1 MIFQITFD
9 VDKSFY
15 QAIIAAV
22 SVKPRKPRA
31 RLKDL
36 ARLVNVSPA
45 TISNA
50 YHHPERL
57 SATLRAKI
65 LEHADKLGYHP
76 DPTARGLRM
85 QTTGTVGVV
94 YADALSWA
102 FIDPP
107 FSMFL
112 QGVAEVTQEAHL
124 RLLLAGA
131 TYTDHEVEP
140 VRNVAVDGFVFYAP
154 MMHDPRVAYVGQ
166 RELPAVLVDGEPG
179 SGFPSVSI
187 EDESGAFALADHL
200 FRLGHRTLGIISMPL
215 RPGYPIGFAEP
226 DEGLAAFL
234 AVRDRLTGYAAAARK
249 HGLAWQQV
257 ARLYVTSVNS
267 IEQGRQA
274 AHAILSG
281 PSAPTAL
288 VCLSDQLALGAL
300 AAARELRVA
309 VPEALSIV
317 GYDDIPEAARTT
329 PSLTTVH
336 QPHVEKGRAAARLL
350 LDQLA
355 GRKATS
361 RLLPTRLV
369 VRGSSAAPIDATR
382 TGRGSR
388 SGRSSRS

>member
-1 MIFQITFD
+1 
-9 VDKSFY
+9 
-15 QAIIAAV
+15 
-22 SVKPRKPRA
+22 
-31 RLKDL
+31 
-36 ARLVNVSPA
+36 VNVSPA

-57 SATLRAKI
+57 SSTLRAKI
-65 LEHADKLGYHP
+65 LESADKLGYHP

-94 YADALSWA
+94 YADALSFA
-102 FIDPP
+102 FVDPP

-112 QGVAEVTQEAHL
+112 QGVAEVTQDAHF

-131 TYTDHEVEP
+131 TYADHEVEP

-154 MMHDPRVAYVGQ
+154 ILHDPRVAYVGQ
-166 RELPAVLVDGEPG
+166 RELPAVLVDGEPNA
-179 SGFPSVSI
+179 GFPSVGI

-200 FRLGHRTLGIISMPL
+200 FRLGHRKLGIISMPL
-215 RPGYPIGFAEP
+215 RPGHPIGFAEP
-226 DEGLAAFL
+226 AEGAATFL
-234 AVRDRLTGYAAAARK
+234 AVRDRLAGYAAAARQ
-249 HGLAWQQV
+249 HGLPWPQI
-257 ARLYVTSVNS
+257 ARLYVTAVNS

-274 AHAILSG
+274 AHAILGGASG
-281 PSAPTAL
+281 SSPPTAL

-300 AAARELRVA
+300 AAARELKVA
-309 VPEALSIV
+309 VPQALSIV

-355 GRKATS
+355 GRKTAS
-361 RLLPTRLV
+361 RVLPTRLV
-369 VRGSSAAPIDATR
+369 ARGSSAAPLHTAPTSPR
-382 TGRGSR
+382 PSPR
-388 SGRSSRS
+388 RSSRS

>member
-1 MIFQITFD
+1 M
-9 VDKSFY
+9 
-15 QAIIAAV
+15 
-22 SVKPRKPRA
+22 SVKLRKPRA

-36 ARLVNVSPA
+36 ARLVSVSPA

-65 LEHADKLGYHP
+65 LESADKLGYHP

-112 QGVAEVTQEAHL
+112 QGVAEVTQDEHL

-131 TYTDHEVEP
+131 TYTDHEAEP
-140 VRNVAVDGFVFYAP
+140 VRNVAVDGFIFYAP

-179 SGFPSVSI
+179 SGFPSVGI

-200 FRLGHRTLGIISMPL
+200 FRLGHRKLGIISMPL
-215 RPGYPIGFAEP
+215 QPGYPVGFAEP

-234 AVRDRLTGYAAAARK
+234 AVRDRLAGYTAAARK
-249 HGLAWQQV
+249 HGLPWQEV
-257 ARLYVTSVNS
+257 ASLYVTSVNS

-274 AHAILSG
+274 AHAILGGGG
-281 PSAPTAL
+281 PNAPTAL

-300 AAARELRVA
+300 AAARELRIA
-309 VPEALSIV
+309 VPQALSIV
-317 GYDDIPEAARTT
+317 GYDDIPSSRHLT
-329 PSLTTVH
+329 PGLTTVRA
-336 QPHVEKGRAAARLL
+336 PLAETARAVVDLIVERMANPGLAAREI
-350 LDQLA
+350 
-355 GRKATS
+355 
-361 RLLPTRLV
+361 V
-369 VRGSSAAPIDATR
+369 VPVSMRIRGSAGEPRD
-382 TGRGSR
+382 GG
-388 SGRSSRS
+388 

>member
-1 MIFQITFD
+1 M
-9 VDKSFY
+9 
-15 QAIIAAV
+15 

-31 RLKDL
+31 RLIDL
-36 ARLVNVSPA
+36 ARLVSVSPA

-57 SATLRAKI
+57 SAALRAKI
-65 LEHADKLGYHP
+65 LENADKLGYHP

-85 QTTGTVGVV
+85 QTTGTIGVV

-112 QGVAEVTQEAHL
+112 QGVAEVTQDAHL

-131 TYTDHEVEP
+131 TYTDSDVEP
-140 VRNVAVDGFVFYAP
+140 VRNVAVDGFIFYAP

-179 SGFPSVSI
+179 SGFPSVGI
-187 EDESGAFALADHL
+187 EDEGGAFMLADHL
-200 FRLGHRTLGIISMPL
+200 FRLGHRKLGIISMPL
-215 RPGYPIGFAEP
+215 RPGYPIGIAEP

-234 AVRDRLTGYAAAARK
+234 AVRDRLAGYAAAARK
-249 HGLAWQQV
+249 HKLPWQQV
-257 ARLYVTSVNS
+257 ASLYVTSVNS

-274 AHAILSG
+274 AHAILG
-281 PSAPTAL
+281 GASAPTAL

-300 AAARELRVA
+300 AAARELRVP
-309 VPEALSIV
+309 VPQALSIV

-329 PSLTTVH
+329 PALTTVH
-336 QPHVEKGRAAARLL
+336 QPHAEKGRTAARLL

-355 GRKATS
+355 GRTITS
-361 RLLPTRLV
+361 RLLPTRLI
-369 VRGSSAAPIDATR
+369 VRGSSAAPMATAP
-382 TGRGSR
+382 TGKKPRSR
-388 SGRSSRS
+388 RKS

>member
-1 MIFQITFD
+1 M
-9 VDKSFY
+9 
-15 QAIIAAV
+15 
-22 SVKPRKPRA
+22 SVKTRKPRA

-36 ARLVNVSPA
+36 ARLVSVSPA

-57 SATLRAKI
+57 SAELRAKI
-65 LEHADKLGYHP
+65 LENADKLGYHP

-85 QTTGTVGVV
+85 QTTGTIGVV

-112 QGVAEVTQEAHL
+112 QGVAEVTQDAHL

-131 TYTDHEVEP
+131 TYTDSDVEP

-154 MMHDPRVAYVGQ
+154 MMNDPRVAYVGQ

-179 SGFPSVSI
+179 SGFPSVGI
-187 EDESGAFALADHL
+187 EDEAGAFMLADHL
-200 FRLGHRTLGIISMPL
+200 FRLGHRKLGIISMPL

-226 DEGLAAFL
+226 DEGVATFL
-234 AVRDRLTGYAAAARK
+234 AVRDRLAGYASAARK
-249 HGLAWQQV
+249 HGLPWDEV
-257 ARLYVTSVNS
+257 ASLYVTSVNS

-274 AHAILSG
+274 AHAVLG
-281 PSAPTAL
+281 GASAPTAL

-300 AAARELRVA
+300 AAARELRIP
-309 VPEALSIV
+309 VPQTLSIV

-329 PSLTTVH
+329 PGLTTVH
-336 QPHVEKGRAAARLL
+336 QPHTEKGRAAARLL
-350 LDQLA
+350 LDQLG
-355 GRKATS
+355 GRTITS
-361 RLLPTRLV
+361 RLLPTRLI
-369 VRGSSAAPIDATR
+369 VRGSSAAPMNAAPTR
-382 TGRGSR
+382 KTRSR
-388 SGRSSRS
+388 RKS

>member
-1 MIFQITFD
+1 M
-9 VDKSFY
+9 
-15 QAIIAAV
+15 

-36 ARLVNVSPA
+36 ARLVSVSPA

-65 LEHADKLGYHP
+65 LEHADRLGYHP

-85 QTTGTVGVV
+85 QTTGTLGVV

-112 QGVAEVTQEAHL
+112 QGVAEVTQDARF

-179 SGFPSVSI
+179 SGFPLVGI
-187 EDESGAFALADHL
+187 EDESGAFALAEHL
-200 FRLGHRTLGIISMPL
+200 FRLGHKKLGIISMPL

-226 DEGLAAFL
+226 DDAAAAFL
-234 AVRDRLTGYAAAARK
+234 AVRDRLAGYAAAARK
-249 HGLAWQQV
+249 HGLPWPEV
-257 ARLYVTSVNS
+257 ATLYVTSVNS

-281 PSAPTAL
+281 PNPPTAL

-300 AAARELRVA
+300 AAARELRIA
-309 VPEALSIV
+309 VPHALSIV

-336 QPHVEKGRAAARLL
+336 QPHVEKGRVAAHLL

-355 GRKATS
+355 GRKSPS

-369 VRGSSAAPIDATR
+369 VRDSSAAPARAGRRAAAGRVTR
-382 TGRGSR
+382 G
-388 SGRSSRS
+388 

>member
-1 MIFQITFD
+1 M
-9 VDKSFY
+9 
-15 QAIIAAV
+15 
-22 SVKPRKPRA
+22 
-31 RLKDL
+31 
-36 ARLVNVSPA
+36 NVSPA

-65 LEHADKLGYHP
+65 LEQADKLGYHP

-85 QTTGTVGVV
+85 QTTQTLGVV

-112 QGVAEVTQEAHL
+112 QGVAEMTQDARF
-124 RLLLAGA
+124 RLLLAGS

-154 MMHDPRVAYVGQ
+154 MVRDPRVAYVEQ
-166 RELPAVLVDGEPG
+166 RKLPAVLVDGEPG
-179 SGFPSVSI
+179 SRFPSVGI
-187 EDESGAFALADHL
+187 EDEGGAFALADHL
-200 FRLGHRTLGIISMPL
+200 FRLGHRTLGVISMPL
-215 RPGYPIGFAEP
+215 RPDYPIGFAEP
-226 DEGLAAFL
+226 AEGAVAFL
-234 AVRDRLTGYAAAARK
+234 AVRDRLAGYAAAARK
-249 HGLAWQQV
+249 HGLPWAEV
-257 ARLYVTSVNS
+257 ATLYVTSVNS

-274 AHAILSG
+274 AHAILGGAS
-281 PSAPTAL
+281 PPTAL

-300 AAARELRVA
+300 AAARELRIA
-309 VPEALSIV
+309 VPQALSIV

-336 QPHVEKGRAAARLL
+336 QPHAEKGRVAASLL

-355 GRKATS
+355 GRKGSS
-361 RLLPTRLV
+361 RVLPTRLV
-369 VRGSSAAPIDATR
+369 VRESCAAPMSVARTSRKTR
-382 TGRGSR
+382 SARG
-388 SGRSSRS
+388 

>member
-1 MIFQITFD
+1 M
-9 VDKSFY
+9 
-15 QAIIAAV
+15 
-22 SVKPRKPRA
+22 SVKPRKSRA
-31 RLKDL
+31 KLKDL
-36 ARLVNVSPA
+36 ARLVSVSPA

-65 LEHADKLGYHP
+65 LENADKLGYHP

-112 QGVAEVTQEAHL
+112 QGVAEATQDAHF

-154 MMHDPRVAYVGQ
+154 MMHDPRVAYVRQ
-166 RELPAVLVDGEPG
+166 RELAAVLVDGEPG
-179 SGFPSVSI
+179 SGFPSVGI

-200 FRLGHRTLGIISMPL
+200 FRLGHRKLGIVSMPL

-234 AVRDRLTGYAAAARK
+234 AVRDRLAGYAAAARK
-249 HGLAWQQV
+249 HDLPWQQV
-257 ARLYVTSVNS
+257 ASLYVTSVNS

-274 AHAILSG
+274 AHAILDG
-281 PSAPTAL
+281 PTPPTAL

-300 AAARELRVA
+300 AAARELK
-309 VPEALSIV
+309 VPVPQALSIV
-317 GYDDIPEAARTT
+317 GYDDIPEAARST

-336 QPHVEKGRAAARLL
+336 QPHAEKGRAAARLL

-355 GRKATS
+355 GRKSTS
-361 RLLPTRLV
+361 RVLPTRLV
-369 VRGSSAAPIDATR
+369 VRGSSAAPMNAAR
-382 TGRGSR
+382 TSR
-388 SGRSSRS
+388 RSMSGRSSRADR